1 MNFSIQQL
9 KELTFRRSF
18 LFGYKKSDVQDFVR
32 HVLEDYDS
40 YAEKDQT
47 IERLENQV
55 SSKKATL
62 SKKNKEIDGLEKE
75 KNGLKE
81 ENERL
86 QGLELEKQS
95 IDQMRV
101 MAQETANRV
110 EKEAQKIFERAEKE
124 REELLKSAEE
134 DRLHALLDVQLELG
148 ELNKE
153 QAELM
158 VQLETKQQELLE
170 LKIQCRELDQWK
182 EKTEQ
187 EVGVFK
193 QELSSIKDQLMA
205 KYEESLEAFLEE
217 NLRFKTE
224 EATSKE
230 QPVVQLHAKKIG

>member
-18 LFGYKKSDVQDFVR
+18 LFGYKKADVEDFVR
-32 HVLEDYDS
+32 HILEDYDT
-40 YAEKDQT
+40 YIEKDSV
-47 IERLENQV
+47 IERLEKQV

-62 SKKNKEIDGLEKE
+62 SKKNKEIEEIETE
-75 KNGLKE
+75 KNRLKD

-86 QGLELEKQS
+86 QGLELEKQK
-95 IDQMRV
+95 IDQMRK

-110 EKEAQKIFERAEKE
+110 EKEAQNIFERAQ
-124 REELLKSAEE
+124 EEGEQLLKTAEE
-134 DRLHALLDVQLELG
+134 ERLHALMDLQLELG

-153 QAELM
+153 QMDLLT
-158 VQLETKQQELLE
+158 QLESKKQELTE
-170 LKIQCRELDQWK
+170 LNYQCRELGQWK

-187 EVGVFK
+187 EVAVFK
-193 QELSSIKDQLMA
+193 QELSTIKEQLMA

-217 NLRFKTE
+217 NLRFKRIE
-224 EATSKE
+224 ETTKE